1 MKGDF
6 SRDTFDPQKN
16 FLRVLMQQGRVQLDA
31 DWNEQVA
38 ILLHYIQ
45 TLAADLIG
53 PGGGPET
60 ILNSAGK
67 LVENFEIS
75 LSKENDEV
83 TVTVDEGRYYV
94 QGVLCNNPSSRPFT
108 FNNLD
113 TETTYLLYLDA
124 WEQHVTALEDDSIR
138 EKALGGADTASRTRV
153 QWEVKHK
160 DLASPSGEG
169 NTETN
174 NNGDMDNTCKNI
186 LDGWDTILSSLD
198 PRNRGLLKARLKN
211 PDDNTPCLTPPD
223 ARYRGT
229 ENHLYRVEI
238 HTGGAAGEATFKW
251 SRDNGSIVTA
261 CQLGPGE
268 NVLTLDNPD
277 GFSANQW
284 VELTSEEQ
292 ELRGEPGRFARTL
305 ALEGHELTL
314 TEIPK
319 PPEIS
324 ADEKWPTKI
333 RLWDTSEIRI
343 EEAVNGKEDKPWLGL
358 EDGIEIQFQKA
369 PGDSTHTYR
378 TGDYWLIPARTNDPD
393 GIEWPNG
400 SKDPT
405 PEPIAQPPKGIQHY
419 FAPLGIL
426 SHSNGSWDITDDCR
440 RCFPPIPICD
450 IQLAP

>member
-153 QWEVKHK
+153 RWELKILNLDK
-160 DLASPSGEG
+160 D
-169 NTETN
+169 
-174 NNGDMDNTCKNI
+174 NGLSFNGCSKIYEN
-186 LDGWDTILSSLD
+186 WNTILSHLS
-198 PRNRGLLKARLKN
+198 PPNRGLLKARLKK
-211 PDDNTPCLTPPD
+211 PEDNTPCLTPPE

-238 HTGGAAGEATFKW
+238 HKEGKAEEATFKW

-261 CQLGPGE
+261 CRPGPGE
-268 NVLTLDNPD
+268 NVLTLDDPD

-292 ELRGEPGRFARTL
+292 ELRGEPGQFARTL

-378 TGDYWLIPARTNDPD
+378 TGDYWLIPARTNDPN